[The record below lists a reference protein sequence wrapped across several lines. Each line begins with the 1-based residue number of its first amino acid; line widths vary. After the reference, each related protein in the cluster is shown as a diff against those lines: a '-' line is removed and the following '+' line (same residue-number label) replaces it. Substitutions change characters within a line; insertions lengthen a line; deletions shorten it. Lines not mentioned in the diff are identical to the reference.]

1 MVAGLGLLALLA
13 YPIGVL
19 GLLAYSAF
27 TGCFLSCSAPQ
38 PGTGLVWSAIAAV
51 LLALPLAVGMSIA
64 GARSRRAWS
73 SAAALVLVVVAG
85 WDLAAV
91 LAR

>member
-1 MVAGLGLLALLA
+1 
-13 YPIGVL
+13 
-19 GLLAYSAF
+19 
-27 TGCFLSCSAPQ
+27 
-38 PGTGLVWSAIAAV
+38 
-51 LLALPLAVGMSIA
+51 MSIA
-64 GARSRRAWS
+64 GARSRRAWW